1 MNKRFSFLLLTVGVT
16 LVSHSSLAAGM
27 PQFPPS
33 SEEEALGI
41 KPSVAASS
49 AASATVAPPTT
60 IASNSAP
67 TAPPNPQ
74 VNRSASVST
83 PNMPPS
89 LQFPPTANPNRP
101 QMAYPAVN
109 QPLYPAMPAANAYP
123 TYGYNPYAARMPTGY
138 YPQYPAMPSYAPY
151 GMYNAMPYPRP
162 QQLPSLR
169 PPVPMQNQSKEKKP
183 WGDTRYIWPDFYTD
197 STNKFWDKMINA
209 PSDMGYMPGGWRF
222 PSLSS
227 PDPVTVGDAVTNQLP
242 PIMEE
247 AGHFM
252 NFVK

>member
-1 MNKRFSFLLLTVGVT
+1 MNNHFSCLLLTVGVT
-16 LVSHSSLAAGM
+16 LISHSSLAAEV

-33 SEEEALGI
+33 SEEEALGL
-41 KPSVAASS
+41 KSAVVPNSAVTVTPSTATNLIPSSQPNRTVAAS
-49 AASATVAPPTT
+49 TPTT
-60 IASNSAP
+60 L
-67 TAPPNPQ
+67 PP
-74 VNRSASVST
+74 
-83 PNMPPS
+83 

-101 QMAYPAVN
+101 QMAYPVVN
-109 QPLYPAMPAANAYP
+109 QPLYPPMPAVNTYP
-123 TYGYNPYAARMPTGY
+123 TYGYNPYTARMPTGY
-138 YPQYPAMPSYAPY
+138 YPQYPVMPSYAPY

-162 QQLPSLR
+162 QQLPTLR
-169 PPVPMQNQSKEKKP
+169 PPVPTQNQSKEKKP
-183 WGDTRYIWPDFYTD
+183 LGDTRYIWPDFYTD

-209 PSDMGYMPGGWRF
+209 PYDMGYMPGGWRF